1 MTFVLYLSS
10 IVLVR
15 SLGQIDTDEDEDP
28 NGTFLAAKF
37 GSIGQSMLTLF
48 ELMVNP
54 YLQPYHGVLAEQPI
68 LTFFIIAFIIFGSF
82 GMIALLTGVIH
93 ENMFEKNQL
102 RMEEERQERE
112 AKRKSLVKVC
122 GNLFDEVAEEHG
134 GSVPKHRFDDLKLLL
149 PRVADLFKLNGV
161 HLVEDDLHDIID
173 LMDA

>member
-93 ENMFEKNQL
+93 ENMFEKNQMRL
-102 RMEEERQERE
+102 EEQRNERE
-112 AKRKSLVKVC
+112 IQRKMVVEKC
-122 GNLFDEVAEEHG
+122 GELFEGTEE
-134 GSVPKHRFDDLKLLL
+134 
-149 PRVADLFKLNGV
+149 
-161 HLVEDDLHDIID
+161 
-173 LMDA
+173 